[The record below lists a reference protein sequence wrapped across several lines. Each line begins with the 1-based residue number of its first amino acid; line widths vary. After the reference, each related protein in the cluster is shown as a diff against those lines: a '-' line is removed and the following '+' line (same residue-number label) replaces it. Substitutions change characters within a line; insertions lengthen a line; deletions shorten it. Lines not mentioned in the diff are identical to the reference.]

1 MIVDS
6 HLHVGFRGLSPDRI
20 VDYLDRNGI
29 DACWLL
35 TWEEVDPA
43 VPQDYLH
50 LSIDDVFEAY
60 QQCPDRIVPM
70 YAPDPSRPDAPER
83 LRHWHDQGVRGC
95 GELKVSLD
103 WESEKLDGLLRCV
116 GELNLPLV
124 FHMENHRAFYA
135 SDSGS
140 AVDRAF
146 ARLLGSERL
155 GGTVRAVSERAAK
168 VYRPLGVRRDRL
180 RRWFPGYLLD
190 FDGLE
195 RRLEAHR
202 EVRFVGH
209 GPLFWAGISQDIQP
223 GRTYPKGEI
232 GREGITCRLLAEH
245 ANLYADLS
253 AKSAFNAIRRDRTFA
268 KRFLTQ
274 FEEKILFGTDN
285 FRLGQKKYLDSL
297 GLSKRTYRR
306 IYSENALGLAGR

>member
-1 MIVDS
+1 MIIDS
-6 HLHVGFRGLSPDRI
+6 HMHVGFRGLSADRI
-20 VDYLDRNGI
+20 VEHLDRNGI

-50 LSIDDVFEAY
+50 LSIEDVFEAY
-60 QQCPDRIVPM
+60 QKCPDRIVPM

-83 LRHWHDQGVRGC
+83 LRHWHRQGVRGC

-103 WESEKLDGLLRCV
+103 WGSEKLDGLLRCV
-116 GELNLPLV
+116 GELNMPLV
-124 FHMENHRAFYA
+124 FHMENHRAFYT

-140 AVDRAF
+140 AADRLF
-146 ARLLGSERL
+146 ARLLGTDRL
-155 GGTVRAVSERAAK
+155 GGITRAVAERAAK
-168 VYRPLGVRRDRL
+168 VCPSLGARRERL

-195 RRLEAHR
+195 RRLEAYPQ
-202 EVRFVGH
+202 VRFVGH
-209 GPLFWAGISQDIQP
+209 GPLFWAGISEDMQP
-223 GRTYPKGEI
+223 GTKYPKGEV

-245 ANLYADLS
+245 DNLYADLS
-253 AKSAFNAIRRDRTFA
+253 GTSGFNAIRRDGPFA
-268 KRFLTQ
+268 KRFLSQ

-285 FRLGQKKYLDSL
+285 FRLGQKEHLDSL
-297 GLSKRTYRR
+297 GLSKGTYRR
-306 IYSENALGLAGR
+306 IYHENAMGLAAG